1 MDRDIYIKTNNIWS
15 KNSTPYVT
23 VVTPVYNRE
32 KTILCAMKTIERQTF
47 KDIEYI
53 VVDDGSIDNSAEIVL
68 DFMKKTTL
76 PMMLIKKK
84 NGGVHTARNI
94 AIKYAR
100 GEMYYCN
107 DSDDES
113 LPDAIEKL
121 VNIWKSIP
129 KEHVQEYFEV
139 KARCVDQNGKV
150 VGPEFPENINSW
162 EWKKIKSYYEKIH
175 AENVGF
181 RVMNILKSNPWPE
194 PQGVTFVGE
203 DFLWKKL
210 RSKYKTYLSNEIVQI
225 YHTEGN
231 DHLDFGLTQKRSLQQ
246 CRNVYWKAS
255 FILNNY
261 ELYGEGK
268 NKLKYIVS
276 RNMMW
281 NVLKLKHV
289 EKNKIQIKD
298 RWIKNIEF
306 FINIP
311 MYIMAFVYIKKYKI
325 DN

>member
-53 VVDDGSIDNSAEIVL
+53 VVDDGSIDNSAETVL
-68 DFMKKTTL
+68 DFMKKTSL

-129 KEHVQEYFEV
+129 CPVSSELLPDISPCTHSYRSAPCWTHRRTGWLPAPWQALFYLHRWV
-139 KARCVDQNGKV
+139 
-150 VGPEFPENINSW
+150 PETGTN
-162 EWKKIKSYYEKIH
+162 
-175 AENVGF
+175 
-181 RVMNILKSNPWPE
+181 
-194 PQGVTFVGE
+194 
-203 DFLWKKL
+203 
-210 RSKYKTYLSNEIVQI
+210 
-225 YHTEGN
+225 
-231 DHLDFGLTQKRSLQQ
+231 
-246 CRNVYWKAS
+246 
-255 FILNNY
+255 
-261 ELYGEGK
+261 
-268 NKLKYIVS
+268 
-276 RNMMW
+276 
-281 NVLKLKHV
+281 
-289 EKNKIQIKD
+289 
-298 RWIKNIEF
+298 RWAWSD
-306 FINIP
+306 P
-311 MYIMAFVYIKKYKI
+311 
-325 DN
+325 